1 MDIRNSVALVTGAS
15 RGLGRALTEAL
26 LERGARRV
34 YATGRSVRSLETLVA
49 AGKGKVVP
57 LELDVTSA
65 VHATRAAEQ
74 ASDVELLINNAGL
87 LEGYGVFSPDV
98 AGIRH
103 DMEANLFGVLH
114 VSRAFAPVLEK
125 HRGSALVNV
134 LSVAAL
140 ANMPA
145 IGGYS
150 SSKAAAWSLTQ
161 ALRAELGPRG
171 VSVHAVFPGPV
182 DTDMI
187 RAFEMV
193 KTPASSV
200 AAAILEG
207 VQSDKVDIFPDPMS
221 AEVGALFMRDPAAV
235 ATRFAGP

>member
-34 YATGRSVRSLETLVA
+34 YATARSVRGLEPLIA

-57 LELDVTSA
+57 LELDVTSP
-65 VHATRAAEQ
+65 VHAARAAEQ
-74 ASDVELLINNAGL
+74 ATDVELLVNNAGL
-87 LEGYGVFSPDV
+87 LEGYGVLAPEV
-98 AGIRH
+98 AGFRH
-103 DMEANLFGVLH
+103 DMETNLFGVLH

-125 HRGSALVNV
+125 HRGSLVNV

-161 ALRAELGPRG
+161 ALRAELGRRG
-171 VSVHAVFPGPV
+171 VAIHAVFPGPV

-187 RAFEMV
+187 RAFDLV
-193 KTPASSV
+193 KTPPSSV
-200 AAAILEG
+200 AAAILDG
-207 VQSDKVDIFPDPMS
+207 VQAGQVDIFPDPMS
-221 AEVGALFMRDPAAV
+221 AEVGALFVRDPNAV

>member
-34 YATGRSVRSLETLVA
+34 YATARSIRGLEPLIA

-57 LELDVTSA
+57 LELDVTSP
-65 VHATRAAEQ
+65 VHAARAAEQ
-74 ASDVELLINNAGL
+74 ATDVELLVNNAGL
-87 LEGYGVFSPDV
+87 LEGYGVLAPDV
-98 AGIRH
+98 GGLRH
-103 DMEANLFGVLH
+103 DMETNLFGVLH

-125 HRGSALVNV
+125 HRGSLVNV

-161 ALRAELGPRG
+161 ALRAELGRRG
-171 VSVHAVFPGPV
+171 VAIHAVFPGPV

-187 RAFEMV
+187 RAFDLV

-200 AAAILEG
+200 AAAILDG
-207 VQSDKVDIFPDPMS
+207 VQAGQVDIFPDPMS
-221 AEVGALFMRDPAAV
+221 AEVGALFVRDPGAV